1 MYLQR
6 GYANGL
12 QSKFNID
19 PAVYHNFPPRFLVQL
34 EIRTRGCWVR
44 STNSTFVPYHQYES
58 PKLSFNMWQMH
69 WLNVYIRFTRERC
82 NISSVN
88 KRFTWIVATFKKA
101 AALGSQ
107 VGFCTRWLKFC
118 STKAIIFLSLPSNDL
133 DELKIPIN
141 FHLRSSRA
149 SILMKFCKSAKIVEL
164 QKKTFSRFS
173 RSLSKTELHRKWL
186 FGSSSLS
193 QEKNQGQEKF

>member
-1 MYLQR
+1 MAISCKKGVAANQR
-6 GYANGL
+6 RSGSEGHRFKTYWQQELFTADSPL
-12 QSKFNID
+12 KI
-19 PAVYHNFPPRFLVQL
+19 YHCFCDLYSQNQF
-34 EIRTRGCWVR
+34 
-44 STNSTFVPYHQYES
+44 
-58 PKLSFNMWQMH
+58 MWQMH

-82 NISSVN
+82 NRSSVN
-88 KRFTWIVATFKKA
+88 KRSTWIVATFKKA
-101 AALGSQ
+101 AALGTK

-118 STKAIIFLSLPSNDL
+118 STKAIIFLSLPSNDP
-133 DELKIPIN
+133 DELKNPIY

-164 QKKTFSRFS
+164 QKTFSRFS

-193 QEKNQGQEKF
+193 QEKNQGQEKFWFSFGAH

>member
-1 MYLQR
+1 
-6 GYANGL
+6 
-12 QSKFNID
+12 
-19 PAVYHNFPPRFLVQL
+19 
-34 EIRTRGCWVR
+34 
-44 STNSTFVPYHQYES
+44 
-58 PKLSFNMWQMH
+58 MH

-82 NISSVN
+82 NRSSVN

-101 AALGSQ
+101 AALGTK

-133 DELKIPIN
+133 DELKNPIY

-173 RSLSKTELHRKWL
+173 RSPLENGTAPKMTFRVIFTFSGKKSRPGKVLVLIWGPLNKPTDPLIRK
-186 FGSSSLS
+186 S
-193 QEKNQGQEKF
+193 NVR